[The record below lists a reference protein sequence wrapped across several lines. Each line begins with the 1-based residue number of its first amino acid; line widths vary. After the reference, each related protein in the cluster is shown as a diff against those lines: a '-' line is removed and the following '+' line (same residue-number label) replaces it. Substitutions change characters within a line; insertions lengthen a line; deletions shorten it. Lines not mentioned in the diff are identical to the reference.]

1 MLANGPFHLPARDA
15 FSAAVAGLEKAFF
28 GYEAVGAAPFF
39 AAPDESVPDQVAE
52 LVEHGSGGN
61 IIYDE

>member
-1 MLANGPFHLPARDA
+1 M
-15 FSAAVAGLEKAFF
+15 EKAFF